1 MKNLYLLSGAVLLY
15 LTLFACAGSQGA
27 SPDSSVTDNSEQEV
41 STDVEALENQPVM
54 VWKTETV
61 IFKYIDGTIDK
72 TIANTYNDEGQ
83 QLVSEET
90 DGQGELQLV
99 YKSEYRQGVLMSKET
114 SDKTGLLSRT
124 LYEMNTDGRIVRQVK
139 QDSEGTTLSIIS
151 NTYNGDLLI
160 SSIAF
165 DENEIPN
172 MNSLYSYQDG
182 ELLSI
187 EYQLPDGSEEARLE
201 RTIENGLVREE
212 RVLLPDGSVET
223 SREFDYS
230 DGRLTSETYYSNN
243 VKIKSVQFEYD
254 DKENI
259 SREVWSDRKDREYEV
274 IERSWKQFEMVK

>member
-1 MKNLYLLSGAVLLY
+1 
-15 LTLFACAGSQGA
+15 
-27 SPDSSVTDNSEQEV
+27 
-41 STDVEALENQPVM
+41 
-54 VWKTETV
+54 
-61 IFKYIDGTIDK
+61 
-72 TIANTYNDEGQ
+72 
-83 QLVSEET
+83 
-90 DGQGELQLV
+90 
-99 YKSEYRQGVLMSKET
+99 
-114 SDKTGLLSRT
+114 
-124 LYEMNTDGRIVRQVK
+124 
-139 QDSEGTTLSIIS
+139 S